1 VRLKGKIAVVTGAA
15 SGIGR
20 AIAELFAE
28 EGAVVY
34 ATDIALP
41 KNPNGSKNVIHIQH
55 DVSQEDQWRAVIA
68 RVEAD
73 QGRLYILVNNAGIVG
88 SYEPI
93 DSVSMDVYMRVVAVN
108 QHGPFLGI
116 RTCVPLMKK
125 GGGGSIVNISSIW
138 GLIGA
143 AGVAA
148 YQASKGAVTCMTKNA
163 AISYA
168 PLIRAN
174 SIHPGIIRTAIIE
187 RQDPAM
193 NQEIVDDTPLK
204 RMAEPREVA
213 YAALYLASDEAAFVT
228 GAELVIDGGY
238 TIK

>member
-1 VRLKGKIAVVTGAA
+1 VRLNGKIAVVTGAA

-20 AIAELFAE
+20 AISELFAE

-34 ATDIALP
+34 ATDIVFPEKSAQLR
-41 KNPNGSKNVIHIQH
+41 SMIRIQH
-55 DVSQEDQWRAVIA
+55 DVSDEDQWRALVS
-68 RVEAD
+68 RVEAE
-73 QGRLYILVNNAGIVG
+73 QGRLSVLVNNAGIVG
-88 SYEPI
+88 SYDPI
-93 DSVSMDVYMRVVAVN
+93 DCVSMETYLRVVAVN
-108 QHGPFLGI
+108 QHGPFFGI

-125 GGGGSIVNISSIW
+125 SGGGSIVNISSIW

-143 AGVAA
+143 VGVAA

-163 AISYA
+163 ALTYA

-193 NQEIVDDTPLK
+193 NQVIVDDTPLK

-238 TIK
+238 TIR